1 MEPPIMEI
9 SGPELLAALRLQ
21 IAWGADEALEDAPV
35 DRLRLQARATDRPS
49 APQAGVS
56 AIVKPRVVPPA
67 TALTSAAAAAM
78 QAEQAAGA
86 ANDLTALRAAVGAFD
101 GCALRDTATHLV
113 FAEGDAQA
121 GLLLIG
127 DAPGADDDRSGQPF
141 AGAAGDWLD
150 KMLASV
156 GASRAQALLSPLIPW
171 RPPGDRLPTAAELA
185 VCLPFLRRLIV
196 LARPRHIVLFSSLAA
211 RTLLP
216 AEPRRRPR
224 GGWVALPVPG
234 LDAPVPTLASVS
246 LSAVMQTPARRREA
260 WADLRRLSRALH
272 PPKVSGS

>member
-21 IAWGADEALEDAPV
+21 IEWGADEALEDTPV
-35 DRLRLQARATDRPS
+35 NRLRLESRATDRPS
-49 APQAGVS
+49 AAQASV
-56 AIVKPRVVPPA
+56 ATIVQPLAGPPTNGLTPAALAVVR
-67 TALTSAAAAAM
+67 
-78 QAEQAAGA
+78 AEQAADA
-86 ANDLTALRAAVGAFD
+86 ANDLAALRAAIAAFD
-101 GCALRDTATHLV
+101 GCALRDTATNLV

-141 AGAAGDWLD
+141 AGAAGNWLD
-150 KMLASV
+150 KMLASI
-156 GASRAQALLSPLIPW
+156 GLSRAQMLLSPLIPW
-171 RPPGDRLPTAAELA
+171 RPPGDRLPSATELA

-196 LARPRHIVLFSSLAA
+196 LARPHHVVLLSSLAA
-211 RTLLP
+211 RALLP

-234 LDAPVPTLASVS
+234 LVAPVSTLAGVS

-260 WADLRRLSRALH
+260 WADLRRLRRALDA
-272 PPKVSGS
+272 PRVSDS